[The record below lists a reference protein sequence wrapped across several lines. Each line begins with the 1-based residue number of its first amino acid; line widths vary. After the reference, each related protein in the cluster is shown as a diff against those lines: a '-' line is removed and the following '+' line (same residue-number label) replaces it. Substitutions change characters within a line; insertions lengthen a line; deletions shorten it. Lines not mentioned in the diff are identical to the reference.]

1 VKSVVGRGKKEGF
14 SMTLFACPK
23 CGSRLIPD
31 SEEMC
36 PDCRADAEA
45 ARQKSRA
52 ATGRKAKAF
61 GNLAVDMTAALAPI
75 FKPIWE
81 MTLAKPITALFVI
94 LIAWS
99 MLSGPSEDP
108 TPTRSSTSSP
118 SPKSSPQVTVTNSGW
133 DGSVWQVEHYLK
145 YVLKDPD
152 SFQAIEWGRVG
163 RLETGFLVRCRYR
176 AKNSF
181 GGYVIEEKLFEMDKN
196 GDVISVSDWGP
207 Q

>member
-1 VKSVVGRGKKEGF
+1 
-14 SMTLFACPK
+14 MTLFACPK
-23 CGSRLIPD
+23 CGDRLIPD

-36 PDCRADAEA
+36 PDCRAEAEA

-75 FKPIWE
+75 FKPIWT
-81 MTLAKPITALFVI
+81 MTLAKPVTALLVI

-108 TPTRSSTSSP
+108 APTRSATSSP
-118 SPKSSPQVTVTNSGW
+118 APKSTPRATVTNSGW

-145 YVLKDPD
+145 RNLKDPD
-152 SFQAIEWGRVG
+152 SFDAIEWSPVIDNGNG
-163 RLETGFLVRCRYR
+163 YAVRCRYR

-181 GGYVIEEKLFEMDKN
+181 GGYVIEEKIFAMNKN
-196 GDVISVSDWGP
+196 GDVISVADWGV